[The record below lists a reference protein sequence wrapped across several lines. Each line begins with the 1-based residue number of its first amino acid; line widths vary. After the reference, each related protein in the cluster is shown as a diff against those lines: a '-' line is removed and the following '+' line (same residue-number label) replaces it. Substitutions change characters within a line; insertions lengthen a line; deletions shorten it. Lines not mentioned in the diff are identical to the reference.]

1 MEKLGT
7 ILQKAIP
14 QNDSIARPLTI
25 SEITE
30 LPIIGIT
37 PGKAR
42 ELGFGFS
49 FSPPKEIQC
58 EFCERTLV
66 PIGRRAMMKA
76 EIVEWTGW
84 QKCICAESAKH
95 QKKLEAEKEKQRIE
109 EKESARKALLQ
120 ERVRELFDMSQL
132 GKRFITRTFDSWKQT
147 PINQQAY
154 ESAKK
159 YVDNFDNYKEKG
171 IGLMMSGTKGTG
183 KTHLAAAITIE
194 LINQGTP
201 VIMNTMIR
209 LLGKIKDTYDG
220 DLKETESSL
229 IDIYSTVDLLA
240 IDDLGKERPNE
251 WALEKLYTI
260 INARYENLLPV
271 VITTNY
277 TIDRLKDRLT
287 VKNNVETAE
296 AIVSRLN
303 EMCVGIEM
311 NWEDWRLK
319 T

>member
-1 MEKLGT
+1 M
-7 ILQKAIP
+7 
-14 QNDSIARPLTI
+14 D
-25 SEITE
+25 
-30 LPIIGIT
+30 LPTIGIT

-42 ELGFGFS
+42 DLGFAFRYE
-49 FSPPKEIQC
+49 PPEEKYC

-66 PIGRRAMMKA
+66 PVGRRALMRA

-84 QKCICAESAKH
+84 QECICREAL
-95 QKKLEAEKEKQRIE
+95 KKKADLEAQRERKQAE
-109 EKESARKALLQ
+109 EEEAARKAMFQ
-120 ERVRELFDMSQL
+120 ERVRKLFDMSQL
-132 GKRFITRTFDSWKQT
+132 GKRFMTRTFATWKLT
-147 PINQQAY
+147 PENKKAF

-159 YVDNFDNYKEKG
+159 YAEKFETYKEKG

-194 LINQGTP
+194 LINKGTP
-201 VIMNTMIR
+201 VIMNTMIG
-209 LLGKIKDTYDG
+209 LLSKIKGAYDG
-220 DLKETESSL
+220 EIKETENSL
-229 IDIYSTVDLLA
+229 IDLYSTVDLLV

-251 WALEKLYTI
+251 WVLEKLYTI

-271 VITTNY
+271 IVTTNY
-277 TIDRLKDRLT
+277 DIDRLRDRLT
-287 VKNNVETAE
+287 VKNNTETAE

-319 T
+319 P

>member
-1 MEKLGT
+1 M
-7 ILQKAIP
+7 
-14 QNDSIARPLTI
+14 D
-25 SEITE
+25 
-30 LPIIGIT
+30 LPTIGIT

-42 ELGFGFS
+42 DLGFAFRYE
-49 FSPPKEIQC
+49 PPKEKYC
-58 EFCERTLV
+58 EFCERTLLPV
-66 PIGRRAMMKA
+66 GRRAMMNA

-84 QKCICAESAKH
+84 QECICAESAKH
-95 QKKLEAEKEKQRIE
+95 KKKLEAEKEKQRVAE
-109 EKESARKALLQ
+109 EEAARKALLQ

-132 GKRFITRTFDSWKQT
+132 GKRFKTRTFNSWKMT

-159 YVDNFDNYKEKG
+159 YADKFDNYKEKG
-171 IGLMMSGTKGTG
+171 IGLLLSGTKGTG

-201 VIMNTMIR
+201 VIMNTMIN
-209 LLGKIKDTYDG
+209 LLGKIKETYDG
-220 DLKETESSL
+220 ELKGTESSFL
-229 IDIYSTVDLLA
+229 DLYSTVDLLV

-251 WALEKLYTI
+251 WVLEKLYTI

-271 VITTNY
+271 IVTTNY
-277 TIDRLKDRLT
+277 DIDRLRDRLT
-287 VKNNVETAE
+287 VKGNAETAE

-303 EMCVGIEM
+303 EICVGIEM

-319 T
+319 P